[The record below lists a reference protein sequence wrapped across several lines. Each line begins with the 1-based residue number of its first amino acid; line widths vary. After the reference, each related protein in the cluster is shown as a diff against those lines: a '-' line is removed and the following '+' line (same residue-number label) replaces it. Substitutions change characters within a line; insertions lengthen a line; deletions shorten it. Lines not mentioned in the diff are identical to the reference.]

1 MGEIKGFVKEIFE
14 FINMMPEVKTCKI
27 DGSLRSGNNDEYSD
41 LDLVIDVSGVDN
53 GVFLTKLP
61 QLFEEQYD
69 VIFFDYTPSL
79 APDKYIVSIAVNKEN
94 PFMIVDLSCVAAP
107 HCDTVSKQDLASLNN
122 KYDHTLK
129 LFVANLKHLLRGMDC
144 YDDIYKM
151 YSRIFG
157 RDLEAYDEEWMMQ
170 EIYRWLQENAESRHE
185 DYLALFEGYL

>member
-1 MGEIKGFVKEIFE
+1 MKEFVKEIFE
-14 FINMMPEVKTCKI
+14 FLNDLPEVKSCKI
-27 DGSLRSGNNDEYSD
+27 VGSLSAGNNDEFSD
-41 LDLVIDVSGVDN
+41 LDLVIDVSGIDN

-61 QLFEEQYD
+61 KLFEEKYD
-69 VIFFDYTPSL
+69 VIFYDYTPSL
-79 APDKYIVSIAVNKEN
+79 APDKYIVSIAINKTN
-94 PFMIVDLSCVAAP
+94 PFMIVDVSCVATP
-107 HCDTVSKQDLASLNN
+107 HFDSVSKQDLSSLNN

-170 EIYRWLQENAESRHE
+170 EVYGWLQENAESRHE
-185 DYLALFEGYL
+185 EYLALFEGYL

>member
-1 MGEIKGFVKEIFE
+1 MKEFVKEIFE
-14 FINMMPEVKTCKI
+14 FLNDLPEVKSCKI
-27 DGSLRSGNNDEYSD
+27 VGSLSAGNNDEFSD
-41 LDLVIDVSGVDN
+41 LDLVIDVSGIDN

-61 QLFEEQYD
+61 KLFEEKYD
-69 VIFFDYTPSL
+69 VIFYDYTPSL
-79 APDKYIVSIAVNKEN
+79 APDKYIATIAINKTN
-94 PFMIVDLSCVAAP
+94 PFMIVDVSCVATP
-107 HCDTVSKQDLASLNN
+107 HFDSVSKQDLSSLNN

-170 EIYRWLQENAESRHE
+170 EVYGWLQENAESRHE
-185 DYLALFEGYL
+185 EYLALFEGYL

>member
-1 MGEIKGFVKEIFE
+1 MKEFVKEIFE
-14 FINMMPEVKTCKI
+14 FLNDLPEVKACKI
-27 DGSLRSGNNDEYSD
+27 VGSLSAGYNDEFSD
-41 LDLVIDVSGVDN
+41 LDLMIDVSGIDN

-61 QLFEEQYD
+61 QLFEEKYD
-69 VIFFDYTPSL
+69 VIFYDYTPSL
-79 APDKYIVSIAVNKEN
+79 APDKYIVSIAINKTN
-94 PFMIVDLSCVAAP
+94 PFMIVDVSCVATP
-107 HCDTVSKQDLASLNN
+107 HFDSVSKQDLASLNN

-170 EIYRWLQENAESRHE
+170 QVYGWLQENAESRHE
-185 DYLALFEGYL
+185 EYLALFEGYL

>member
-1 MGEIKGFVKEIFE
+1 MKEFVKEIFE
-14 FINMMPEVKTCKI
+14 FLNDLPEVKSCKI
-27 DGSLRSGNNDEYSD
+27 VGSLSAGNNDEFSD
-41 LDLVIDVSGVDN
+41 LDLGIDVSGIDN

-61 QLFEEQYD
+61 KLFEEKYD
-69 VIFFDYTPSL
+69 VIFYDYTPSL
-79 APDKYIVSIAVNKEN
+79 APDKYIVTIAINKTN
-94 PFMIVDLSCVAAP
+94 PFMIVDVSCVATP
-107 HCDTVSKQDLASLNN
+107 HFDSVSKQDLSSLNN

-170 EIYRWLQENAESRHE
+170 EVYGWLQENAESRHE
-185 DYLALFEGYL
+185 EYLALFEGYL

>member
-1 MGEIKGFVKEIFE
+1 MKEFVKEIFE
-14 FINMMPEVKTCKI
+14 FLNDLPEVKSCKI
-27 DGSLRSGNNDEYSD
+27 VGSLSAGNNDEFSD
-41 LDLVIDVSGVDN
+41 LDLVIDVSGIDN

-61 QLFEEQYD
+61 QLFEEKYD
-69 VIFFDYTPSL
+69 VIFYDYTPSL
-79 APDKYIVSIAVNKEN
+79 APDKYIVSIAINKTN
-94 PFMIVDLSCVAAP
+94 PFMIVDVSCVATP
-107 HCDTVSKQDLASLNN
+107 HFDSVSKQDLSSLNN

-170 EIYRWLQENAESRHE
+170 EVYGWLQENAESRHE
-185 DYLALFEGYL
+185 EYLALFEGYL

>member
-1 MGEIKGFVKEIFE
+1 MKEFVKEIFE
-14 FINMMPEVKTCKI
+14 FLNDLPEVKSCKI
-27 DGSLRSGNNDEYSD
+27 VGSLSAGYNDEFSD
-41 LDLVIDVSGVDN
+41 LDLMIDVSGIDN

-61 QLFEEQYD
+61 KLFEEKYD
-69 VIFFDYTPSL
+69 VIFYDYTPSL
-79 APDKYIVSIAVNKEN
+79 APNKYIVSIAINKTN
-94 PFMIVDLSCVAAP
+94 PFMIVDVSCVATP
-107 HCDTVSKQDLASLNN
+107 HFDSVSKQELASLNN

-170 EIYRWLQENAESRHE
+170 EVYGWLQENAESRHE
-185 DYLALFEGYL
+185 EYLALFEGYL